1 MAKISTAE
9 LERSLERAR
18 TNREE
23 EQAFFRFLL
32 EAWVYAHVPLNDDH
46 SRLRLVQ
53 FRHPEGFLAVP
64 IFTSEAKARFAG
76 RGEVRT
82 VKLTASTDELDQQY
96 RVDMTGL
103 PAW

>member
-23 EQAFFRFLL
+23 EQAFFRCLL

-82 VKLTASTDELDQQY
+82 VSSPGATCSQGRQALLSC
-96 RVDMTGL
+96 
-103 PAW
+103 